1 MKIGIYG
8 SRENMH
14 QRSLTVVHIISRTL
28 YLTACCKIFHLF
40 GFQTLAKKK
49 NPISARPYPSSSLL
63 IVGLIM
69 YHITRVTTY
78 IHYRIFIVVYGNA
91 RLLSVLPELIAR
103 GMKTPNSLRT
113 VHVYDPTMLSLLCF
127 FALC

>member
-1 MKIGIYG
+1 MKIDIYG

-28 YLTACCKIFHLF
+28 YLTVVERYFTRSGFKLLQKKI
-40 GFQTLAKKK
+40 
-49 NPISARPYPSSSLL
+49 PISARPYPSSSLL

>member
-1 MKIGIYG
+1 MKIDIYG

-28 YLTACCKIFHLF
+28 HLTVVERYFTGSGLKLLQKRHQSPQGHIPHILDIHKTLR
-40 GFQTLAKKK
+40 FQNLM
-49 NPISARPYPSSSLL
+49 
-63 IVGLIM
+63 IVGLLM

-91 RLLSVLPELIAR
+91 RVLSVLPEPIAR

-113 VHVYDPTMLSLLCF
+113 VHV
-127 FALC
+127 